1 MDQRLRER
9 RLLDRATFGP
19 RPGDLDALREE
30 GAEAWVQR
38 QLLRTAPPDAGLGE
52 RLARFP
58 VLEESSWERLVGA
71 EIPTMEM
78 RGRPDREARRQMAR
92 RAREIS
98 LEVVGS
104 RVVRAVHGRS
114 GLREVMLDFWSN
126 HFSVYGRKNLVG
138 ALLPHYERDVL
149 RPHVLGRFED
159 LLLAVARSP
168 AMLVYLDNWMSTAPH
183 LSRRVRRR
191 ARVRGR
197 GGINENYARELLEL
211 HTLGVNGGYDQQDV
225 GEVARVFTGWTLES
239 RNDPVFRFREVLHD
253 PGRKEVLGR
262 RVRGAGIEQGESLLR
277 RLARH
282 PATAHHVSK
291 KLAARFVADEPPPG
305 LVRRVAHRFLET
317 EGELSAVLAMLLL
330 SPEFADPRQRKLR
343 TPLRLFAAALRATD
357 GATDGSRRGVR
368 AIGRLGELPYFSR
381 TPAGF
386 PEAAQHWIDP
396 GSLLERMNLAFALA
410 GGRLRG
416 TRLGSSFP
424 ETVTKLPETPAR
436 FAEVQALAI
445 ASPEFQ
451 WV

>member
-9 RLLDRATFGP
+9 RLLERATFGP
-19 RPGDLDALREE
+19 RPGDLDALRDE
-30 GAEAWVQR
+30 GAEAWVHR
-38 QLLRTAPPDAGLGE
+38 QLRRAAPRDAALAE
-52 RLARFP
+52 RLAGFP
-58 VLEESSWERLVGA
+58 VLAERSWERLVGVDL
-71 EIPTMEM
+71 PSTQM
-78 RGRPDREARRQMAR
+78 GGGPDREARRQLSR

-98 LEVVGS
+98 VEVVGS
-104 RVVRAVHGRS
+104 RVVRAVHGRF
-114 GLREVMLDFWSN
+114 GMREVMLDFWSN
-126 HFSVYGRKNLVG
+126 HFSVFGRKNLVG

-149 RPHVLGRFED
+149 QPHVLGRFED

-168 AMLVYLDNWMSTAPH
+168 AMLIYLDNWISSAPN

-211 HTLGVNGGYDQQDV
+211 HTLGVDGGYDQQDV
-225 GEVARVFTGWTLES
+225 VEVARVFTGWTLES
-239 RNDPVFRFREVLHD
+239 RHDPVFRFREVLHD
-253 PGRKEVLGR
+253 PGQKRVLGR
-262 RVRGAGIEQGESLLR
+262 RVRGEGIEQGEGLLR

-282 PATAHHVSK
+282 PATAHHVSR

-305 LVRRVAHRFLET
+305 LVRRGARRFLET
-317 EGELSAVLAMLLL
+317 EGDLREVLAVLLL
-330 SPEFADPRQRKLR
+330 SPEFADPGHRKLR
-343 TPLRLFAAALRATD
+343 TPLRLVAGALRATD
-357 GATDGSRRGVR
+357 GETDGSRRGVR

-386 PEAAQHWIDP
+386 PEAAQHWVDP

-416 TRLGSSFP
+416 TRLGPVFP
-424 ETVTKLPETPAR
+424 ATVAKLPETRAR